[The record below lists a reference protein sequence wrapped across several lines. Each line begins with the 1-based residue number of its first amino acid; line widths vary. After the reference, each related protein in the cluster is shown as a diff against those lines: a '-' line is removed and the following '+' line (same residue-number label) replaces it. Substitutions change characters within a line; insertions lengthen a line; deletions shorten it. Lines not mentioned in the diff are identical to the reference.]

1 MTVLG
6 VGYDKF
12 LMVNYSLVA
21 EISRIL
27 VVYTSKF
34 VEFVRDDPVLAGT
47 EPIFLHGSRKIVQE
61 NRKTS
66 SFYQYTPL
74 N

>member
-1 MTVLG
+1 M
-6 VGYDKF
+6 GYDKF

-21 EISRIL
+21 GISRIL

-47 EPIFLHGSRKIVQE
+47 EPILRHDSRKVVPQVTQ
-61 NRKTS
+61 N
-66 SFYQYTPL
+66 
-74 N
+74 

>member
-1 MTVLG
+1 M
-6 VGYDKF
+6 GYDKF

-21 EISRIL
+21 GISRIL

-61 NRKTS
+61 VTQN
-66 SFYQYTPL
+66 
-74 N
+74 